1 MMTTRIVGTGAYV
14 PEQIATNDDLA
25 RIVETNDEWIRSR
38 TGIGERRIAT
48 TETNS
53 YMAAQAAK
61 QALDQA
67 GIAPE
72 DVDLILLATSSPDY
86 CFPNGACEIQE
97 QIGAVNAAGYDIS
110 AACTGFVFA
119 LNTAHAFIQAG
130 IYRTALVVG
139 ADVLSKL
146 LDWTDRGTCVLFG
159 DGAGAVVVQAADRG
173 VIGVKMHSDGTK
185 GGVLTS
191 KITCTMH
198 TGTHC
203 DAPRHVMEYEFD
215 GRRARYTHEMPIDA
229 YTGEAVVLKLD
240 VEPWTLI
247 TDKHLDEACKKCGI
261 DPASLKGKV
270 LCLNTGMH
278 RLFDDSKAYYHYSIG
293 TGIDAGKWF
302 VKHGVKCVAMDSQAL
317 DHPLHT
323 AMGNNG
329 MTRMN
334 LLGATGKPITE
345 EYKELFGEEA
355 YAEFDKFEYIRI
367 HGQAAYDEKFGELE
381 DLGVWG
387 TWEPCHK
394 EMLGHGIVGVENLGG
409 DLDKIKPGKVF
420 NFFCF
425 PLRWYMGDG
434 AMSRC
439 VAFIDEDDVD
449 ASVPDRTYKYGGTG
463 YADESG
469 HGDSGLEYMRKLFN
483 RNK

>member
-130 IYRTALVVG
+130 IYRTALVIG
-139 ADVLSKL
+139 SDVLSKL

-185 GGVLTS
+185 GGVLTCGARTNGNFLLGKKPELGYMTMDGQEVFKFAVKKVPEIIKELLEENRTSLEEIRYFVLHQANYRIIESVAKRLKADIS
-191 KITCTMH
+191 KFP
-198 TGTHC
+198 
-203 DAPRHVMEYEFD
+203 ANMEHY
-215 GRRARYTHEMPIDA
+215 GNTSGGSIP
-229 YTGEAVVLKLD
+229 LL
-240 VEPWTLI
+240 
-247 TDKHLDEACKKCGI
+247 LDEMNR
-261 DPASLKGKV
+261 KGMLAPGDKIV
-270 LCLNTGMH
+270 LSG
-278 RLFDDSKAYYHYSIG
+278 FG
-293 TGIDAGKWF
+293 AGLTW
-302 VKHGVKCVAMDSQAL
+302 
-317 DHPLHT
+317 
-323 AMGNNG
+323 
-329 MTRMN
+329 
-334 LLGATGKPITE
+334 GAT
-345 EYKELFGEEA
+345 L
-355 YAEFDKFEYIRI
+355 
-367 HGQAAYDEKFGELE
+367 
-381 DLGVWG
+381 
-387 TWEPCHK
+387 
-394 EMLGHGIVGVENLGG
+394 VE
-409 DLDKIKPGKVF
+409 
-420 NFFCF
+420 
-425 PLRWYMGDG
+425 W
-434 AMSRC
+434 
-439 VAFIDEDDVD
+439 
-449 ASVPDRTYKYGGTG
+449 
-463 YADESG
+463 
-469 HGDSGLEYMRKLFN
+469 
-483 RNK
+483 

>member
-185 GGVLTS
+185 GGVLTCGSRTNGNFLLGKKPELGYMTMDGQEVFKFAVKKVPEIIKELLEENRTSLEEIRYFVLHQANYRIIESVAKRLKADIS
-191 KITCTMH
+191 KFP
-198 TGTHC
+198 
-203 DAPRHVMEYEFD
+203 ANMEHY
-215 GRRARYTHEMPIDA
+215 GNTSGGSIP
-229 YTGEAVVLKLD
+229 LL
-240 VEPWTLI
+240 
-247 TDKHLDEACKKCGI
+247 LDEMNR
-261 DPASLKGKV
+261 KGMLAPGDKIV
-270 LCLNTGMH
+270 LSG
-278 RLFDDSKAYYHYSIG
+278 FG
-293 TGIDAGKWF
+293 AGLTW
-302 VKHGVKCVAMDSQAL
+302 
-317 DHPLHT
+317 
-323 AMGNNG
+323 
-329 MTRMN
+329 
-334 LLGATGKPITE
+334 GAT
-345 EYKELFGEEA
+345 L
-355 YAEFDKFEYIRI
+355 
-367 HGQAAYDEKFGELE
+367 
-381 DLGVWG
+381 
-387 TWEPCHK
+387 
-394 EMLGHGIVGVENLGG
+394 VE
-409 DLDKIKPGKVF
+409 
-420 NFFCF
+420 
-425 PLRWYMGDG
+425 W
-434 AMSRC
+434 
-439 VAFIDEDDVD
+439 
-449 ASVPDRTYKYGGTG
+449 
-463 YADESG
+463 
-469 HGDSGLEYMRKLFN
+469 
-483 RNK
+483 